1 MGRPKKFHRDGV
13 LDRVIPVF
21 WTNGFAGANLQQIE
35 EAAGVNKSGIYSEF
49 ESKDAL
55 FVAALKRYLD
65 TGPAKR
71 ILDRE
76 PLGWHNIE
84 EFLRVAPQVSASF
97 GGCFSVNSTR
107 DVATLPSEA
116 GRLIKNFNSERMK
129 SIRRNVAAKIHEEN
143 VDSVSDLI
151 WTFFSGMCINA
162 NLGID
167 PTAHQKRVESFM
179 ILLRGEP
186 PQVNGKKELEKL

>member
-1 MGRPKKFHRDGV
+1 MGRPKKFHREGV

-21 WTNGFAGANLQQIE
+21 WTNGFVGANLQQIE
-35 EAAGVNKSGIYSEF
+35 EATGVNKSGIYSEF
-49 ESKDAL
+49 ESKDEL

-65 TGPAKR
+65 TGPATR

-76 PLGWHNIE
+76 PFGWQNIE
-84 EFLRVAPQVSASF
+84 EFLIVAPQVRAGL

-107 DVATLPSEA
+107 DIATLPVEA
-116 GRLIKNFNSERMK
+116 EKLIKGFNDERMK
-129 SIRRNVAAKIHEEN
+129 SIRINLAAELPKGS
-143 VDSVSDLI
+143 VDSVADLV

-167 PTAHQKRVESFM
+167 SVAHQKQVKSFM
-179 ILLRGEP
+179 RLA
-186 PQVNGKKELEKL
+186 KSAAS